1 MSQQSI
7 QAKIN
12 HATGGLAAWSIRHPI
27 GVVMITLAIMFL
39 GIFSLG
45 RLSVDLLPHIIYP
58 NVNIRISYPGVPA
71 NIIEEKI
78 TRQLEEQLA
87 ITEDVISIE
96 SNSSEGR
103 SRVDLVFQYGKDID
117 IALRDASTRLD
128 RAKRFLPEGIE
139 SPIIYKRDP
148 SQRPVLEYVVSSR
161 TRDPVKLRDWVDN
174 VFSKWFINLPGVAS
188 VEVGGGLVR
197 EIQVLPDQQRMA
209 GLGLTTKNIISAIK
223 NSNLDT
229 PTGRIKL
236 EQRELGGRIAARF
249 NSVQDIAELPILLS
263 NGSTI
268 KLQAIARILD
278 TNKDETLRIRLN
290 GQPGVKMSL
299 QKQPNANTVAV
310 VDAVRKRLTVLNT
323 QHILPDDI
331 QVNVVGDQSI
341 YIRQSLSNAS
351 TAAFSGAMLAM
362 LVVYLF
368 LGNLKRTLIIGT
380 AIPIAIAVTFLLMDI
395 AGLSL
400 NIMTLGGLAVG
411 IGMLVDSTIV
421 MLENIYR
428 HQSKGE
434 NRIEA
439 GIRAASEVNSA
450 IVASTSTNLAAI
462 IPFLFIGGLIG
473 LFFRELIFTITAAIV
488 AAMLVALTVVPA
500 LATQLKKSTT
510 HKAPR
515 SESWILKLQTAYAV
529 SIQFLLSSYAAQ
541 WLLLIILLISLG
553 LSLPVFFD
561 KNKSKAFLP
570 KIDDGNISI
579 RLKADPGVKLDITD
593 KAVTRVEALIQRM
606 PHVEKVFAIAGGFIF
621 GRTEVEARHYGRLSI
636 QLSPRSKR
644 TMSSDQ
650 WLIKF
655 RKLLRKHRSPGIRVY
670 AYAAGIPG
678 IRTQRGNDEV
688 SLRISGPS
696 LDILNKLAT
705 KTAGI
710 LRTVPGLENISSS
723 AEETGQELAIIIDRE
738 RAIAL
743 GFTIEEISQLIRT
756 AINGVVA
763 SDYLDNDRAYNIRVK
778 LPTPDLSS
786 LKSLES
792 ILLGKSKNR
801 SAPVYLSDVAHIN
814 LLQSPSDIAH
824 DGQRRIV
831 EINAGFSEN
840 ASNSEVLLRMNQALA
855 ESPLPDGYQ
864 LYDAGISE
872 SLKDSQATIK
882 QLLIMALFL
891 VFVVMAVQYESLRNP
906 VIILLG
912 IPFAGIGVAI
922 AISSLQLSLSMPMWL
937 GVIMLAGIVVNNA
950 IVLLEYIG
958 LLRAKG
964 ITLDQA
970 IIQAAG
976 LRIRPILMTSLTTII
991 GLMPLAL
998 GLGDGAEMLQPL
1010 AITIISGLAFSLIVS
1025 LYLIPVIYRLFYLF
1039 GLTSVNASS

>member
-1 MSQQSI
+1 MNKHSI
-7 QAKIN
+7 QSQIN
-12 HATGGLAAWSIRHPI
+12 HATGGLAALSIRHPI
-27 GVVMITLAIMFL
+27 GVVMITLAIMLL
-39 GIFSLG
+39 GLFSLG

-96 SNSSEGR
+96 STSGEGR
-103 SRVDLVFQYGKDID
+103 SRVNLTFQYGKDID

-148 SQRPVLEYVVSSR
+148 SQRAVLEYVISSS
-161 TRDPVKLRDWVDN
+161 TRNPVKLRDWVDN
-174 VFSKWFINLPGVAS
+174 IFSKWFINLPGVAS
-188 VEVGGGLVR
+188 AEVGGGLVR

-209 GLGLTTKNIISAIK
+209 GLGLTTDNIIDALK
-223 NSNLDT
+223 QSNLDT

-236 EQRELGGRIAARF
+236 EQRELGGRVTARF
-249 NSVQDIAELPILLS
+249 NSVQEIGQLPILLS

-268 KLQAIARILD
+268 KLQDIAQVID
-278 TNKDETLRIRLN
+278 THKDETIRVRLD
-290 GQPGVKMSL
+290 GLPGVKMSI
-299 QKQPNANTVAV
+299 QKQPNANSIAV
-310 VDAVRKRLTVLNT
+310 VDAVRKRLATLKL
-323 QHILPDDI
+323 QHVIPDDI
-331 QVNVVGDQSI
+331 QINVIGDQSI
-341 YIRQSLSNAS
+341 YVRHSLNNAS

-380 AIPIAIAVTFLLMDI
+380 AIPIAITVTFLLMDI

-428 HQSKGE
+428 HQSEGE
-434 NRIEA
+434 DRFTA
-439 GIRAASEVNSA
+439 GISAASEVNSA

-462 IPFLFIGGLIG
+462 IPFLFIGGFIG

-488 AAMLVALTVVPA
+488 AAMLVALTVVPT
-500 LATQLKKSTT
+500 LATNLKLTT
-510 HKAPR
+510 SKASSFSGR
-515 SESWILKLQTAYAV
+515 WALKLQTAYAN
-529 SIQFLLSSYAAQ
+529 SIRMLLSSHIAQFLLLIC
-541 WLLLIILLISLG
+541 LLVSLAV
-553 LSLPVFFD
+553 SLPVFS
-561 KNKSKAFLP
+561 SKTPVFLP
-570 KIDDGNISI
+570 KIDDGKISVRI
-579 RLKADPGVKLDITD
+579 KADPGVKLDITD
-593 KAVTRVEALIQRM
+593 QAVTRIETLINQM
-606 PHVEKVFAIAGGFIF
+606 PHVTKVYALAGGFIF
-621 GRTEVEARHYGRLSI
+621 GRTEIEARHYGRLEI
-636 QLSPRSKR
+636 QLTPRSQRK
-644 TMSSDQ
+644 MSSEQ
-650 WLIKF
+650 WLMKF
-655 RKLLRKHRSPGIRVY
+655 RKLLSKNRSPGVRVY
-670 AYAAGIPG
+670 TYQTGIPG
-678 IRTQRGNDEV
+678 IRKQRGNDDV

-705 KTAGI
+705 QTAEI
-710 LRTVPGLENISSS
+710 LRTVKGLRNVSSS

-743 GFTIEEISQLIRT
+743 GFTIEKISQLIRT
-756 AINGVVA
+756 AVNGIVA
-763 SDYLDNDRAYNIRVK
+763 TDYLEDDRAYNIRVK

-786 LKSLES
+786 LASLES
-792 ILLGKSKNR
+792 LLLGKSATQNT
-801 SAPVYLSDVAHIN
+801 PVYLSGVAHIE
-814 LLQSPSDIAH
+814 LIQTPSSIVH
-824 DGQRRIV
+824 DSQRRIV
-831 EINAGFSEN
+831 EINASFSEDTDGGTILQDMKQSLKN
-840 ASNSEVLLRMNQALA
+840 LS
-855 ESPLPDGYQ
+855 LPDGYQ

-872 SLKDSQATIK
+872 SLKDNQATIK
-882 QLLIMALFL
+882 QLLFMAFFL

-912 IPFAGIGVAI
+912 VPFAGIGVAI
-922 AISSLQLSLSMPMWL
+922 AISSMELPLSMPMWL

-958 LLRAKG
+958 LLRERGVA
-964 ITLDQA
+964 LNQA
-970 IIQAAG
+970 IIQAAK

-998 GLGDGAEMLQPL
+998 GLGEGAEMLQPL
-1010 AITIISGLAFSLIVS
+1010 AITIISGLAFSLLVS
-1025 LYLIPVIYRLFYLF
+1025 LYLIPVIYRMFYL
-1039 GLTSVNASS
+1039 SANASS